1 MAGGARRGHG
11 AGSRLARLLEAYGYD
26 ILFWEEPGEEPEATD
41 RLFRDLVPGLA
52 GAEAGGY
59 RLYRHQLETV
69 EALRGGANVVLTA
82 RTGSGKTEAWALA
95 ALAEG
100 WRVLAVYPTL
110 ALAADQIRR
119 LESYYEAAGY
129 GRGAV
134 ARVDRPSLERRGR
147 RSEETLAWLSR
158 ARVVVTNPAFLLA
171 EMKRLALHPN
181 RALLEDFLSR
191 LDLVV
196 FDELDFY
203 GPRGAHLLLS
213 MVELV
218 SRHLASRPPRVV
230 VLSATLGNP
239 GELASYLSSVTGR
252 ETRVIEGRPFK
263 TPSRSIV
270 VLGKGLSALREY
282 VRAYAPVIKSR
293 APWVLDIVYD
303 EGELREH
310 FYEVYE
316 ALEAIGLRPPRPGID
331 QVEVLRAVLDVAEK
345 EPGMVTLVFVRSI
358 RAAERLYRRLMERL
372 PGERQGLVAVHH
384 HLVSKQRREAIEEKA
399 RRGLVKLVITV
410 RTLAQGID
418 IGNVNRVVHVGLPP
432 DLREYMQ
439 REGRKGRRRGLGVTE
454 SLVVPSGLWDRK
466 LLEAGSSALR
476 QWLSLPLEKLYINRL
491 NAYAAV
497 FRGLWRLI
505 RGHEVPGDELR
516 LLQQLGLVEERETLS
531 GRRLKPSRRGWSF
544 WNDIGFYEHGPP
556 YGYRK
561 VVIRGGR
568 ETLIRSEEVSVR
580 DVVEKY
586 QPGSFDPMTENLV
599 VRVEPR
605 EYRVYEQPPEE
616 AMGEHEWLSRAVA
629 RYEDVKRGWGE
640 RPSFLDD
647 LRYGRIFPAVV
658 LNVSAPTGG
667 FGELLE
673 EPVEVEWLVES
684 RRPRIGQTPG
694 GRGRV
699 YHDVAVVD
707 LQAPVAG
714 RYRDYT
720 YGHVFEA
727 PGTVSAEDL
736 RLGLAVLLVY
746 LRLDPGYAMPLGL
759 LQYRVVSAG
768 SVKLI
773 HLWEREAAGLLE
785 KTDWLEIARRVEK
798 AELPAITVPL
808 VAAVDPPSAVRILRG
823 EVTLSRARALAAQ
836 AARVVAGS
844 SLVEAG
850 GLVVEHPRPDPSH
863 GVASIAAVYEALQ
876 GSDGA
881 QHVVAA
887 VASWDGSPGGPR
899 VDTVSGRLGLDTGS
913 RLAQLALAHLDRLA
927 SSGARIY
934 YYGRDQRS
942 LLIRLLAGSYTGAMA
957 LRGVEQEG
965 RLLDAAEEAAR
976 RVGDAPILAAVEPR
990 IRGYL
995 EWASRAKA
1003 RRDLEELENALRS
1016 LAAAL
1021 AEATYRV
1028 ALALEKGRVEVRRR
1042 G

>member
-1 MAGGARRGHG
+1 M
-11 AGSRLARLLEAYGYD
+11 
-26 ILFWEEPGEEPEATD
+26 
-41 RLFRDLVPGLA
+41 PGLR
-52 GAEAGGY
+52 GSQAGGY
-59 RLYRHQLETV
+59 RLYRHQAETI
-69 EALRGGANVVLTA
+69 EALRSGKNVVLTA

-119 LESYYEAAGY
+119 LEEYYRAAGY
-129 GRGAV
+129 GDDAV
-134 ARVDRPSLERRGR
+134 LRVDRPSLEKRRRRGASR
-147 RSEETLAWLSR
+147 IDAVAALQR

-171 EMKRLALHPN
+171 EMKRLAVNPN
-181 RALLEDFLSR
+181 RALLEDFLSS

-213 MVELV
+213 MIELI
-218 SRHLASRPPRVV
+218 SAHLASKPPRVV

-239 GELASYLSSVTGR
+239 GELADYLSRITGR
-252 ETRVIEGRPFK
+252 ETRVVEGRPFK
-263 TPSRSIV
+263 TPNRSIV
-270 VLGKGLSALREY
+270 VLGKGLKALREY

-303 EGELREH
+303 EEELREH

-331 QVEVLRAVLDVAEK
+331 HVEVLRAVLEAAEK

-372 PGERQGLVAVHH
+372 PAEKQGLVAVHH
-384 HLVSKQRREAIEEKA
+384 HLVSKEKREAIEEKA
-399 RRGLVKLVITV
+399 RRAAVKLIITV

-418 IGNVNRVVHVGLPP
+418 IGNINRVVHVGLPP

-439 REGRKGRRRGLGVTE
+439 REGRKGRRRELGVTE
-454 SLVVPSGLWDRK
+454 SVVVPAGLWDRK

-476 QWLSLPLEKLYINRL
+476 QWLSLPLEKLYINPL

-497 FRGLWRLI
+497 FRGLWRIL
-505 RGHEVPGDELR
+505 RGIEPPGEELR
-516 LLQQLGLVEERETLS
+516 LLQSLRLVEERETLT
-531 GRRLKPSRRGWSF
+531 GARLGASRRGWSF

-561 VVIRGGR
+561 VIMRAGR
-568 ETLIRSEEVSVR
+568 ETLLRSEEVSVR

-586 QPGSFDPMTENLV
+586 QPGSFDPMTENMV

-616 AMGEHEWLSRAVA
+616 AIASHEWLSRAVA
-629 RYEDVKRGWGE
+629 RYEDIKRGWGE
-640 RPSFLDD
+640 RPGFLDD

-667 FGELLE
+667 FGELQE

-684 RRPRIGQTPG
+684 RRPRISQTPG

-699 YHDVAVVD
+699 YHDLAVVE

-727 PGTVSAEDL
+727 PGTLGAEDL

-746 LRLDPGYAMPLGL
+746 LRLDPRYALPLGL

-785 KTDWLEIARRVEK
+785 KTDWLGIARSVER
-798 AELPAITVPL
+798 AELPSIVIPL
-808 VAAVDPPSAVRILRG
+808 VAAIDPPSAVRMLRG
-823 EVTLSRARALAAQ
+823 EVTLARARQLAAT
-836 AARVVAGS
+836 AARVIAGS
-844 SLVEAG
+844 SVVETG
-850 GLVVEHPRPDPSH
+850 GLIVEHPRPDPSH
-863 GVASIAAVYEALQ
+863 GIASLAAVYEALQ
-876 GSDGA
+876 GPDGS
-881 QHVVAA
+881 QYIVAA
-887 VASWDGSPGGPR
+887 VASWDGSGRPR
-899 VDTVSGRLGLDTGS
+899 VDSLHARMGLDTGS
-913 RLAQLALAHLDRLA
+913 RLAQVVLSHLDRLA

-942 LLIRLLAGSYTGAMA
+942 LLLRLLAGSYTGAMA
-957 LRGVEQEG
+957 LRAVEQEG
-965 RLLDAAEEAAR
+965 RLLDAAEEAAKR
-976 RVGDAPILAAVEPR
+976 IGDAPLLAAVEPR

-1003 RRDLEELENALRS
+1003 RRDLEELENAFRS

-1028 ALALEKGRVEVRRR
+1028 ALALEKGRLELRK
-1042 G
+1042 GKEKG

>member
-1 MAGGARRGHG
+1 VARRRGRSHV
-11 AGSRLARLLEAYGYD
+11 SRLASLLEAYGYE
-26 ILFWEEPGEEPEATD
+26 LLVWEEPGQEPEATD
-41 RLFRDLVPGLA
+41 KRFSDLVPALA
-52 GAEAGGY
+52 STEAGGY

-69 EALRGGANVVLTA
+69 EALRGGRNVVLTA

-119 LESYYEAAGY
+119 LEEYYGAAGY
-129 GRGAV
+129 GRDAV
-134 ARVDRPSLERRGR
+134 VRVDRPSLERRSR
-147 RSEETLAWLSR
+147 RSEDILARIAR

-171 EMKRLALHPN
+171 EMKRLAVNPN
-181 RALLEDFLSR
+181 RAILEDFLSGV
-191 LDLVV
+191 DLVV

-213 MVELV
+213 IVELL
-218 SRHLASRPPRVV
+218 SKHLASRPPRVV

-239 GELASYLSSVTGR
+239 EELASFLTSVTGR
-252 ETRVIEGRPFK
+252 ETSVIEGKPFK
-263 TPSRSIV
+263 TPNRGIV
-270 VLGKGLSALREY
+270 VLGKGLNALREY
-282 VRAYAPVIKSR
+282 VKAYAPVIKSR

-303 EGELREH
+303 EDELREH

-358 RAAERLYRRLMERL
+358 RAAERLYRRLLERL
-372 PGERQGLVAVHH
+372 PGEKRGLVAVHH
-384 HLVSKQRREAIEEKA
+384 HLVSKEKREAIEEAA
-399 RRGLVKLVITV
+399 RRGRVKLVITV

-418 IGNVNRVVHVGLPP
+418 IGSVNRVVHVGIPP

-439 REGRKGRRRGLGVTE
+439 REGRKGRRRELGVTE
-454 SLVVPSGLWDRK
+454 SLVVPAGLWDRK

-476 QWLSLPLEKLYINRL
+476 QWLNLPLEKLYINRL
-491 NAYAAV
+491 NAYAAI

-505 RGHEVPGDELR
+505 RGHEVPGEELELLKR
-516 LLQQLGLVEERETLS
+516 LRLVEERETLT
-531 GRRLKPSRRGWSF
+531 GTRLAPSRRGWSF

-561 VVIRGGR
+561 VIVRGGR
-568 ETLIRSEEVSVR
+568 ETLIRSEEISLR

-616 AMGEHEWLSRAVA
+616 AIGEHEWLTRAVA

-647 LRYGRIFPAVV
+647 LRYGRIFPTVV

-667 FGELLE
+667 FGELHE

-684 RRPRIGQTPG
+684 RRPRIAQTPG

-699 YHDVAVVD
+699 YHDVAVVE

-714 RYRDYT
+714 MYRDYT

-727 PGTVSAEDL
+727 PGTVQAEDL
-736 RLGLAVLLVY
+736 RLGLAVLIVY
-746 LRLDPGYAMPLGL
+746 LRLDPGYAIPLGL

-785 KTDWLEIARRVEK
+785 KTDWLAVAQRLEGYD
-798 AELPAITVPL
+798 LPAITVPL
-808 VAAVDPPSAVRILRG
+808 VAAVDPPSAVRLLRG
-823 EVTLSRARALAAQ
+823 EVTLARAKALAAQ
-836 AARVVAGS
+836 AARVIAGS
-844 SLVEAG
+844 SVVEAG
-850 GLVVEHPRPDPSH
+850 GLVLEHPRPGPEH
-863 GVASIAAVYEALQ
+863 GVASLAAVYETMQ
-876 GSDGA
+876 GPDGG
-881 QHVVAA
+881 QYVVAA

-899 VDTVSGRLGLDTGS
+899 VDTVADRMGLETGS

-927 SSGARIY
+927 SRRMRIY

-976 RVGDAPILAAVEPR
+976 RLGDAPLLTAVEPR
-990 IRGYL
+990 VRGYL
-995 EWASRAKA
+995 EWAARAKA
-1003 RRDLEELENALRS
+1003 RRDVEELENALRS

-1021 AEATYRV
+1021 AEATYRI
-1028 ALALEKGRVEVRRR
+1028 ALALEKGRVRLR
-1042 G
+1042 GDGG